1 MSPNNDSFSPST
13 NLNLSE
19 RNHSFRSSNSKPI
32 FLIQDQNLNFYLFF
46 KRGRSSSKATDRIK
60 WSIFNERPSSEETT
74 ISFSFYFNFNF
85 TVERSILFFCCRAKL
100 RPIFSIK
107 IWQILTNW
115 YDLHWNTQRLFHYFQ
130 VIQMFIQFRLR

>member
-1 MSPNNDSFSPST
+1 MVKHAMRAPHIRVLLFHNQDNQDLPKICWNLWTSPNNDLFSPST

-32 FLIQDQNLNFYLFF
+32 FLIQDQNLNFSSFF
-46 KRGRSSSKATDRIK
+46 KRRRSSSKATDRIK

-100 RPIFSIK
+100 RPIFFIK
-107 IWQILTNW
+107 I
-115 YDLHWNTQRLFHYFQ
+115 
-130 VIQMFIQFRLR
+130 

>member
-32 FLIQDQNLNFYLFF
+32 FLIQDQNLNFSSFF
-46 KRGRSSSKATDRIK
+46 KRRRSSSKATDRIK

-85 TVERSILFFCCRAKL
+85 TLERSILFFCCRAKL
-100 RPIFSIK
+100 RPIFFH
-107 IWQILTNW
+107 QNLTNSNKLIRSSLKHSKTLSLLPS
-115 YDLHWNTQRLFHYFQ
+115 DTNDHT
-130 VIQMFIQFRLR
+130 IQA